1 MELVELTPVSRVAS
15 QAVIRTYMIV
25 RPVYFKIFF
34 SIRVAW
40 VASER
45 LSKEK

>member
-1 MELVELTPVSRVAS
+1 MELVELTPISCVPS

-25 RPVYFKIFF
+25 RPVYFKTFIN
-34 SIRVAW
+34 IRVAW